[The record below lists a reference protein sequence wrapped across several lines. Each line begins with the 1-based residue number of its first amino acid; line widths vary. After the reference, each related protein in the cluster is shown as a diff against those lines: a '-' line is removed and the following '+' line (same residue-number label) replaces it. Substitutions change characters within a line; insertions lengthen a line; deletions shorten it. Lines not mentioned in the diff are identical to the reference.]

1 MQVIEDFLKRVGVES
16 YEDLNDLEKD
26 EYDRWLNAM
35 ASAEISPV
43 DVKNY
48 VGQMKNAVVL
58 QLADEPEYIYSKI
71 FPFWKRPN
79 PANVQLKA
87 RLKNYILLEAFL
99 GRPEQARAALESHL
113 KQIKPMV

>member
-16 YEDLNDLEKD
+16 YEDLNDLEKE
-26 EYDRWLNAM
+26 EYDRWLQAM
-35 ASAEISPV
+35 ASSEITPI

-48 VGQMKNAVVL
+48 IAQMKNAVVM
-58 QLADEPEYIYSKI
+58 QLADEPEYIHSNI
-71 FPFWKRPN
+71 FPFLKRSN
-79 PANVQLKA
+79 PVNMYLKA

-99 GRPEQARAALESHL
+99 GRPDQARAALESHL